1 MTTVI
6 AVKHAK
12 GVTFVADTQ
21 ATGEGGDIYRV
32 IKVRR
37 NKHFIVSGSG
47 DCAPLDIAL
56 HLWKPPVCTTEDKED
71 LLHYMIVKVVP
82 SLKKVFKD
90 NDYEYDSSPDAKQD
104 GFTLILAVYGE
115 IFIVEKEFDVS
126 QPQFNVAGG
135 GSGAAYAIGA
145 LRTGASIEDAL
156 AVAAENDSNT
166 SAPFTTLE
174 QLRK

>member
-6 AVKHAK
+6 AVKHSS

-32 IKVRR
+32 IKVRK
-37 NKHFIVSGSG
+37 NKHFIVSGGG

-56 HLWKPPVCTTEDKED
+56 HLWKPPVCTAEDKED
-71 LLHYMIVKVVP
+71 LLHYMIVKVIP
-82 SLKKVFKD
+82 SLKQVFKD
-90 NDYEYDSSPDAKQD
+90 NDYEYNPAPEARQD
-104 GFTLILAVYGE
+104 GFTLILAIYGE

-126 QPQFNVAGG
+126 QPQFEVAGV

-145 LRTGASIEDAL
+145 IRTGASIEDAM